1 LISRKKITAGFAGL
15 AAGGYGLGVAG
26 KLFFRRNEKM
36 NEAKPI
42 DPQELVKWLV
52 ALRRA
57 INSRPI

>member
-1 LISRKKITAGFAGL
+1 
-15 AAGGYGLGVAG
+15 
-26 KLFFRRNEKM
+26 M

-57 INSRPI
+57 INSRDI

>member
-1 LISRKKITAGFAGL
+1 
-15 AAGGYGLGVAG
+15 
-26 KLFFRRNEKM
+26 M

-57 INSRPI
+57 INARVR

>member
-1 LISRKKITAGFAGL
+1 
-15 AAGGYGLGVAG
+15 
-26 KLFFRRNEKM
+26 M

-57 INSRPI
+57 INARVRWNA

>member
-1 LISRKKITAGFAGL
+1 
-15 AAGGYGLGVAG
+15 
-26 KLFFRRNEKM
+26 M

-57 INSRPI
+57 IESRTL

>member
-1 LISRKKITAGFAGL
+1 
-15 AAGGYGLGVAG
+15 
-26 KLFFRRNEKM
+26 M

-57 INSRPI
+57 INSRALTH

>member
-1 LISRKKITAGFAGL
+1 
-15 AAGGYGLGVAG
+15 
-26 KLFFRRNEKM
+26 M

-57 INSRPI
+57 INSRNL